1 MPNNIVVI
9 GTGYAGANAVQ
20 QLEQHCRSADITWV
34 GEQTYHLVL
43 HEAHRAIGDPT
54 VGEKITIPINDI
66 KTKHTKFVNGKVTG
80 INTDTRSIELANG
93 TDLDYDYTL
102 VAIGSQTA
110 YYGIP
115 GLAEH
120 AYTLKSLN
128 DALTIR
134 EQIRDSADTASSDD
148 PAHILIGGAGLSG
161 VQIAGEVAMLQ
172 DKEELPIEISLLEA
186 LDEIL
191 PGQDSDLQRS
201 VRQQLNQSNV
211 DIRTGDPI
219 TEAEDG
225 RVWLE
230 DDNSV
235 SYDVLVWTGG
245 ITGHD
250 IMEPTNIDTKHNRI
264 KTDTTFQTADERV
277 FAVGDAAFIENSGS
291 PVPPT
296 AQAAWQAADVAAENI
311 AHSIDGQ
318 PLTSWTYEN
327 KGTLISI
334 GDDAIAHGISIAPVS
349 TFGSYPARFLKKF
362 VAARWIA
369 GLTSWPRALSTWD
382 AL

>member
-1 MPNNIVVI
+1 MSSSARD
-9 GTGYAGANAVQ
+9 TGANAVQ
-20 QLEQHCRSADITWV
+20 QLEQHCPSADITWV
-34 GEQTYHLVL
+34 GERTYHLVL
-43 HEAHRAIGDPT
+43 HEAHRAIRDPT
-54 VGEKITIPINDI
+54 VSEKITIPINDI
-66 KTKHTKFVNGKVTG
+66 KTRHTRFVNGRVTG
-80 INTDTRSIELANG
+80 INTDTRSIELANE
-93 TDLDYDYTL
+93 TELDYDYTL

-120 AYTLKSLN
+120 AYTLKSLD

-134 EQIRDSADTASSDD
+134 EQIRDSADAASSDD
-148 PAHILIGGAGLSG
+148 LAHILIGGAGLSG
-161 VQIAGEVAMLQ
+161 VQIAGEVATLR

-191 PGQDSDLQRS
+191 PGQDSDLQQS
-201 VRQQLNQSNV
+201 VRQQLKQSNIK
-211 DIRTGDPI
+211 IRTDDPI
-219 TEAEDG
+219 TEAEDE
-225 RVWLE
+225 RVHLE
-230 DDNSV
+230 DDDSL

-250 IMEPTNIDTKHNRI
+250 IMESTNIDTKHNRI
-264 KTDTTFQTADERV
+264 KTNMTFQTDDERI

-296 AQAAWQAADVAAENI
+296 AQAAWQAADIAAENI
-311 AHSIDGQ
+311 ANSIEGR
-318 PLTSWTYEN
+318 PLMSWTYEN

-349 TFGSYPARFLKKF
+349 TFGSYPARFLKKY

-382 AL
+382 VL